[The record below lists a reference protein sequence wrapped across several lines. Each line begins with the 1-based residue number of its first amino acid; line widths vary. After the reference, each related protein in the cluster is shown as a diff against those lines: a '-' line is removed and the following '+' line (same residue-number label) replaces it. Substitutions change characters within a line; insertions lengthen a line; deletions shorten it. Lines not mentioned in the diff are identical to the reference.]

1 MPVVNPDEPWRLLI
15 KAMGGVTGPPGPMQI
30 TFNATTKLWSRTAAG
45 IISYPSTVN
54 HAAGGPYVVTQA
66 ITKYDP
72 INKTGVTFYELKTGP
87 NVGFLVSN
95 WTNSLGYGDITVA
108 KASNF
113 DRGPGA
119 VLLTLE
125 QPAAHLCGASLNW
138 NAAGE
143 MHFTM
148 LVDDPNILIPVPKQ
162 THYAI
167 EFFRGGVWKE
177 VFAGMIWDMDATD
190 TEVVF
195 KGEDYLGL
203 YRFCFD
209 ERFNLKNPKQPPPLG
224 CFYSKQTISSII
236 TQQLNYS
243 RDQPDSIVS
252 FIGVGSINAGTQITT
267 VWSAAVNTL
276 TFCLGLIN
284 SARAGTGKQTRIQVV
299 KTTGGTYQV
308 VVDND
313 PGVERPD
320 LLLEYAPG
328 GLVQGYH
335 IIKFGANWADRVYMI
350 GKAADNTTSYIAA
363 QDAATDQVQWGR
375 IEQAATVVEGIYDIS
390 DLRRRALQAA
400 VDASRLG
407 KQVSVGLKVGSF
419 APLEDWDLCDLV
431 PVSIVHGAVNTNE
444 WGGGNLAETDP
455 TVDPGKMSAGLW
467 QILGMV
473 WESYDDGHWMTA
485 LNLLPKGSGTIVD
498 KDWRFLV
505 DPNNDTKGATA
516 QDGWFDLLGSSDGV
530 TYHVVCAAGFDF
542 NTTACSAPGYIVSM
556 PDIYLKYWRIRFR
569 YELDTTDFRYFG
581 GRSIPQAHLFNS
593 AGVDV
598 WDSVPMLEHT
608 ISNPGGSLDTNYFE
622 PNVGNW
628 VGCGGLAWGTGGD
641 PRGWFTP
648 REGAFGIKG
657 AVTCGNSGPV
667 PAFFEF
673 HWDLFAPNIAADP
686 MVGGPT
692 QIPMPPVAS
701 GNGPPNSQTPST
713 GTYTDIASG
722 INYTLDPN
730 TSAWVAVPGTGNLAS
745 GLFDFTF
752 ASSTTWVVNHTLDGY
767 PRVTA
772 RDVTGAVIDCPV
784 VYNSVS
790 QITLTFSS
798 AVAGSVH
805 LG

>member
-87 NVGFLVSN
+87 NVGLLVSN

-167 EFFRGGVWKE
+167 EFFRGGVWQE

-209 ERFNLKNPKQPPPLG
+209 ERFVLKNSKNPPPLG

-284 SARAGTGKQTRIQVV
+284 SARAGTGKQTRIHVV

-455 TVDPGKMSAGLW
+455 TVDPGNMSAGLW

-498 KDWRFLV
+498 KDWHFRMSGTHY
-505 DPNNDTKGATA
+505 DPLATPCWMELQA
-516 QDGWFDLLGSSDGV
+516 SADGI
-530 TYHVVCAAGFDF
+530 TYHAVCAQGFDF
-542 NTTACSAPGYIVSM
+542 DTTAQSDPGYVVSA
-556 PDIYLKYWRIRFR
+556 PDIYLQYWRLVYSRTFF
-569 YELDTTDFRYFG
+569 TSDFAYSG
-581 GRSIPQAHLFNS
+581 GADLGYAHLYNS
-593 AGVDV
+593 EGVDV
-598 WDSVPMLEHT
+598 WDSIPFTTEVVTGINLFYDHDNRHFFSPRQDGFGVIAYVSTTAHVDLLHWKIT
-608 ISNPGGSLDTNYFE
+608 ANPN
-622 PNVGNW
+622 P
-628 VGCGGLAWGTGGD
+628 
-641 PRGWFTP
+641 
-648 REGAFGIKG
+648 
-657 AVTCGNSGPV
+657 
-667 PAFFEF
+667 
-673 HWDLFAPNIAADP
+673 DP
-686 MVGGPT
+686 MVGGAT
-692 QIPMPPVAS
+692 SIPAPQTAS
-701 GNGPPNSQTPST
+701 GNGPPTSQTAAT
-713 GTYTDIASG
+713 ETYTDIASG

-730 TSAWVAVPGTGNLAS
+730 TAAWVAVPGTGNLAS

-772 RDVTGAVIDCPV
+772 RDTTGAVIDCPI